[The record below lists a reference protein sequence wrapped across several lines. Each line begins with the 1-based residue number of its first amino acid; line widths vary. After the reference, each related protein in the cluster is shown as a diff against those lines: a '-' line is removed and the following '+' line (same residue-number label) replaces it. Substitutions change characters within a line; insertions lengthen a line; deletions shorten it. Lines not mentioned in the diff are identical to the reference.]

1 MTDTQHFSFEQLAD
15 YAGGRITVEAR
26 GAVESHLASG
36 CPVCAVEVA
45 LLRRMT
51 RAMQAEAWTAPPA
64 RAHFRA
70 AQSFRTFAAR
80 RRRGRVPSVAW
91 RPAAVVFVAVALV
104 IVILA
109 LRAPQTVHAA
119 SLAEVVGLVEVRD
132 RPDGPWHV
140 ARMGQALVP
149 GSEVRTGEGGSAR
162 IVYPG
167 GSWTHLAGQ
176 TAVRLAVLSQSR
188 GSWDIVVAQTKGRTE
203 TRVELS
209 AANYRLLTSVGEVD
223 ASDTFF
229 HLEVMDNGSVEIKV
243 NEGRVTVSSTRQMI
257 NVGAGQSAQL
267 PPPGPNNLVIMNQN
281 SPTAVPTV
289 EPPTQAPPPPTATA
303 APPEDTPA
311 PVEDISTEV
320 PQATE
325 VTPEDTIE
333 PTVTETAIDVT
344 PTEEATLDPT
354 VTETAIDV
362 TPTEEATLDPN
373 ATETPEATGDTD
385 TPTATAT
392 VTGTD
397 EPTGT
402 ASPTA
407 SPTPSPT
414 VTSVPILSTPSPTA
428 TGGFSWLRWWW
439 RIGQ

>member
-1 MTDTQHFSFEQLAD
+1 
-15 YAGGRITVEAR
+15 
-26 GAVESHLASG
+26 
-36 CPVCAVEVA
+36 
-45 LLRRMT
+45 
-51 RAMQAEAWTAPPA
+51 MQAEAWTVPPA

-80 RRRGRVPSVAW
+80 HRRGRAPSVVW

-104 IVILA
+104 IAILV
-109 LRAPQTVHAA
+109 LRAPRTVHAA

-140 ARMGQALVP
+140 ARMGQSLVP

-289 EPPTQAPPPPTATA
+289 EPPTQAPPPPTAIA

-311 PVEDISTEV
+311 PVEDTSTEV

-333 PTVTETAIDVT
+333 PTVTETAIGET
-344 PTEEATLDPT
+344 PTEEATL
-354 VTETAIDV
+354 E
-362 TPTEEATLDPN
+362 PN

-402 ASPTA
+402 ASPTPSPTA

-428 TGGFSWLRWWW
+428 TGGFSWLWWW
-439 RIGQ
+439 RISRW

>member
-1 MTDTQHFSFEQLAD
+1 M
-15 YAGGRITVEAR
+15 AR
-26 GAVESHLASG
+26 L
-36 CPVCAVEVA
+36 
-45 LLRRMT
+45 
-51 RAMQAEAWTAPPA
+51 
-64 RAHFRA
+64 
-70 AQSFRTFAAR
+70 
-80 RRRGRVPSVAW
+80 
-91 RPAAVVFVAVALV
+91 
-104 IVILA
+104 
-109 LRAPQTVHAA
+109 
-119 SLAEVVGLVEVRD
+119 
-132 RPDGPWHV
+132 
-140 ARMGQALVP
+140 GQALVP
-149 GSEVRTGEGGSAR
+149 GSEVRTGEGGSAS

-167 GSWTHLAGQ
+167 GSWTRLAGQ
-176 TAVRLAVLSQSR
+176 TAVRLAVLSQSN

-229 HLEVMDNGSVEIKV
+229 DVEVMDNGSVEIKV

-289 EPPTQAPPPPTATA
+289 EPPTQAPPPPTAIA

-311 PVEDISTEV
+311 PVEDTSTEV

-333 PTVTETAIDVT
+333 PTVTETAID
-344 PTEEATLDPT
+344 E
-354 VTETAIDV
+354 

-392 VTGTD
+392 EMGTD

-402 ASPTA
+402 ASPMASPTPSPTA

-414 VTSVPILSTPSPTA
+414 ASPPPTPTSRPPRSPPGALPTCTPAGRRRPD
-428 TGGFSWLRWWW
+428 
-439 RIGQ
+439 